1 MTYNP
6 EEMKQKVIKK
16 FIFLSD
22 KYHKLSL
29 LFYELSNSLRLE
41 SKNKS
46 WKEFKEYLKELNLD
60 LNKIEKLSKSI
71 SELSLGD
78 LKND

>member
-6 EEMKQKVIKK
+6 EEMKQKVIRK

-41 SKNKS
+41 SKSKS

-60 LNKIEKLSKSI
+60 LNKIDKLSRGI
-71 SELSLGD
+71 SELTLED